1 MLWAAVV
8 SGLIAGGAAAVFH
21 SRFTE
26 PVIERA
32 IETEER
38 LAQARGEAAKA
49 PLVDRR
55 TQRWGLVLGFL
66 LYGTAWGLLFGLVFQ
81 TMEPR
86 LPPWSPVKRGFLLAL
101 LAGWSVAI
109 FPFIKYP
116 ANPPGAGDP
125 ETVWYRQALYLG
137 FLGLSAAGTAMAG
150 WLWARRRRAAAVLL
164 YVGFLTA
171 AFLAMPSN
179 PDPVMVSA
187 QLIWTFRGLSLAGLV
202 LFWGVLGM
210 AFGWLTRERLRHLE
224 TWR

>member
-1 MLWAAVV
+1 MLRAAVV

-21 SRFTE
+21 SLFTE

-66 LYGTAWGLLFGLVFQ
+66 LYGVMWGLLFGLAFRV
-81 TMEPR
+81 MEQR
-86 LPPWSPVKRGFLLAL
+86 LPPWSPVKRGLFMAL
-101 LAGWSVAI
+101 LAGWSVAV
-109 FPFIKYP
+109 FPFMKYP
-116 ANPPGAGDP
+116 ANPPGVGEP

-137 FLGLSAAGTAMAG
+137 FLGLSAAGTALAG

-179 PDPVMVSA
+179 PDPVRVPA

-202 LFWGVLGM
+202 LFWVVLGM
-210 AFGWLTRERLRHLE
+210 AFGWLTRERLRRRE